1 MKLRRGARVSTAMHS
16 LPLRWPSLAAGLLA
30 FLLASCASDER
41 PHRGPAKPPAPVA
54 GEGTY
59 FNGQIVASIRIGAE
73 FRRPEGGADGES
85 RGNRDGGPRRGGG
98 MGLGGGGGGRHGG
111 GMGGGMGGGPGGGM
125 PPGDFGGGSG
135 GPRVRPAGGG
145 VPMMIHV
152 QLRNTGSAEVEVAIP
167 SFASPLGNFAVQ
179 PASLTIPAGASAEVN
194 PMTSFVQG
202 DLPDEMPATLV
213 LRLAGRNEKQVI
225 VLRPVPRDAAPP
237 SGGPDPESRP
247 TDK

>member
-85 RGNRDGGPRRGGG
+85 RGNRDGGPRRGAAWASAAAGAVA
-98 MGLGGGGGGRHGG
+98 MAAAWAAAWAAV
-111 GMGGGMGGGPGGGM
+111 PGAAC
-125 PPGDFGGGSG
+125 
-135 GPRVRPAGGG
+135 PRATSAAGAAARACARPA
-145 VPMMIHV
+145 
-152 QLRNTGSAEVEVAIP
+152 
-167 SFASPLGNFAVQ
+167 
-179 PASLTIPAGASAEVN
+179 
-194 PMTSFVQG
+194 
-202 DLPDEMPATLV
+202 
-213 LRLAGRNEKQVI
+213 
-225 VLRPVPRDAAPP
+225 AACQ
-237 SGGPDPESRP
+237 
-247 TDK
+247 